1 MTPATTVEQA
11 LEHEGPASELRL
23 AIADARLGA
32 VGVNMAIVTDGL
44 LTKGFMP
51 DGFEE
56 HDGFRVYKYTEL

>member
-1 MTPATTVEQA
+1 M
-11 LEHEGPASELRL
+11 